1 MELIFSRCSEGDSND
16 LSKLSRRTFEEAFED
31 ANNPDDFK
39 DYINKAFSESQLK
52 RELQNKNSSFYF
64 VYVGLDLVG
73 YFKLNFNT
81 AQTEYKNQNSFEL
94 ERIYVLSKFQGQK
107 IGKSILQEVISMASA
122 EKKNFIW
129 LGVWQKNYDAIRFYE
144 KFGFKKMGTHPYFI
158 GKDKQ
163 TDWLMKYS
171 LLR

>member
-1 MELIFSRCSEGDSND
+1 MELIFNRCSEDDSND
-16 LSKLSRRTFEEAFED
+16 LSKISRRTFKEAFED
-31 ANNPDDFK
+31 VNNPDDFK
-39 DYINKAFSESQLK
+39 DYINKAFSKNQLK

-64 VYVGLDLVG
+64 VYVGSDLVG

-81 AQTEYKNQNSFEL
+81 AQTEYKNQNCFEL

-107 IGKSILQEVISMASA
+107 IGKSILQKVISMASS
-122 EKKNFIW
+122 EKKDFIW

-144 KFGFKKMGTHPYFI
+144 KYEFKKMGTHPYFI
-158 GKDKQ
+158 GKDEQ